1 MFQVASRIEELIKND
16 NIFNPQ
22 GVCRILEKEI
32 QKLIENY
39 LVLKKEI
46 IVRFKKEN
54 GNNIFF
60 VEFFADKIKTVGYL
74 PQKGLV

>member
-1 MFQVASRIEELIKND
+1 MFQVTSRVEEMLKND
-16 NIFNPQ
+16 NISNPQ

-39 LVLKKEI
+39 LVLNKEI

-54 GNNIFF
+54 GQNIFF
-60 VEFFADKIKTVGYL
+60 FEFFADKIKNVGYL
-74 PQKGLV
+74 PQKGLI